1 MKNLNEI
8 FRKILECTDPEK
20 LNDFLISL
28 SKNPKDIPSDLLEF
42 ILKNLDSTMLAKIK
56 INFIFLLGE
65 IGKTK
70 KLEEKFYAYL
80 VDSYFDSDRWIR
92 DEIVQAFINIS
103 NNSPPNERLLDLL
116 SFAINEDYAPLKNKA
131 LDLLGSIGKIP
142 LDILLKLF
150 KNLDS
155 NDSLVVDK
163 IISIFKKNIKSEKGL
178 FEFLNFSENYKKLN
192 SSMIRTLLINYI
204 HSVNNLSEF
213 RGIIQNSL
221 WEDLYKNKII
231 NETKVYEK
239 ILLKRL

>member
-28 SKNPKDIPSDLLEF
+28 SKNPKDISSDLLEF